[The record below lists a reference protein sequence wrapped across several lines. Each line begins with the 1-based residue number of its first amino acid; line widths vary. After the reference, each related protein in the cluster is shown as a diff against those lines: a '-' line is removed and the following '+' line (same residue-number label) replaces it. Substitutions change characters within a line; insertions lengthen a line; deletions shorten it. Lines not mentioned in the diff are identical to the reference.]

1 MNLLLILTGQIKARA
16 CDWAVEGKGGAGGF
30 REEEEKKEERKTEE
44 EEVED
49 GIVPRGLEKPQVT
62 RDLIDGRQSSV
73 AVNVPNLAVQ
83 LVNAV
88 TELCG
93 FCSDIL
99 GLEIYCNKEIP
110 YFLDPS

>member
-1 MNLLLILTGQIKARA
+1 M
-16 CDWAVEGKGGAGGF
+16 EGKGGAGGF